1 MFLVSIC
8 STIHLMVVQQPKVSV
23 VIVSNATN
31 GGGAEKSMAALH
43 RSFLNSNI
51 QSSLVTL
58 NTNANTEVIID
69 SFALDRKW
77 NSGLGKTLQNFIE
90 FSRLIKKLNP
100 QVLILNC
107 ELPELYGAILKF
119 NGIIICVEHSTKPWK
134 GRKALGLAVRLA
146 LAIKQVKWVSV
157 VNNQKRVWWGFGT
170 PSYIPNPYISVD
182 LASRTK
188 NDLKSITFI
197 GGLKKDKR
205 PEWVILG
212 GIESKVFINVFGD
225 GVLKK
230 SLEDKYQTFSNQIK
244 FHGFKPNPW
253 QLISSNSLVIVPS
266 LYEGDGM
273 VVFEAVLSNNPILL
287 FNNDDLKRFK
297 FDDRHYFSDFEELVT
312 IINDNKMSNFQDLRV
327 SEMIYKRLL
336 EERSLQR
343 VSDQWGNLILSF
355 SS

>member
-1 MFLVSIC
+1 
-8 STIHLMVVQQPKVSV
+8 MVVQQPKVSV
-23 VIVSNATN
+23 VIVSNAAN

-43 RSFLNSNI
+43 RTFLDSNV

-58 NTNANTEVIID
+58 NTNANTEVIVN

-77 NSGLGKTLQNFIE
+77 NSGLGRTLQNFIE

-107 ELPELYGAILKF
+107 ELPELYGALLKF
-119 NGIIICVEHSTKPWK
+119 NGKIICVEHSTKPWK
-134 GRKALGLAVRLA
+134 GRKALGVAVRLT
-146 LAIKQVKWVSV
+146 LAVKQVKWVSV
-157 VNNQKRVWWGFGT
+157 VNNQKSVWWGFRAT
-170 PSYIPNPYISVD
+170 SYIPNPYISVD

-188 NDLKSITFI
+188 NDFKSITFI

-212 GIESKVFINVFGD
+212 GIKSKVFINVFGD

-230 SLEDKYQTFSNQIK
+230 SLEDKFQTFSNQIK

-253 QLISSNSLVIVPS
+253 QLVSSNSLVIVPS

-312 IINDNKMSNFQDLRV
+312 IINDNKMSNFQNLRV
-327 SEMIYKRLL
+327 SEMIYNQLL

-355 SS
+355 ST

>member
-1 MFLVSIC
+1 
-8 STIHLMVVQQPKVSV
+8 MVVQQPKVSV

-43 RSFLNSNI
+43 RSFLDSNI
-51 QSSLVTL
+51 HSSLVTL
-58 NTNANTEVIID
+58 NTSANTEVIFN

-77 NSGLGKTLQNFIE
+77 NSGLSKTLQNFIE

-107 ELPELYGAILKF
+107 ELPELYGALLKF

-134 GRKALGLAVRLA
+134 GRKALGVAVRLA
-146 LAIKQVKWVSV
+146 LAIKRVKWVSV
-157 VNNQKRVWWGFGT
+157 VSNQKKVWWGFGT
-170 PSYIPNPYISVD
+170 TIYIPNPYVSAD

-188 NDLKSITFI
+188 NESKSVTYI

-205 PEWVILG
+205 PEWVILA
-212 GIESKVFINVFGD
+212 GIESNVFINVFGD
-225 GVLKK
+225 GVLKE

-244 FHGFKPNPW
+244 FHGFQLNPW
-253 QLISSNSLVIVPS
+253 RVISSNSLVIVPS

-297 FDDRHYFSDFEELVT
+297 FDKRHYFSDFKELVT

-327 SEMIYKRLL
+327 SKVIYKQLL
-336 EERSLQR
+336 EERSLNR
-343 VSDQWGNLILSF
+343 VSDLWGNLILSF
-355 SS
+355 SG